1 LPETNP
7 DVLRR
12 NNVVIKQKTIL
23 TVCCSLALLGSLLA
37 GCSSPDKSNVKAS
50 KVTSVAAKHMTLSWM
65 RYEHS
70 SQALDVNSVVVQEIK
85 KRKNV
90 KLELQSVPQ
99 SNYEDKKKTLIATN
113 SIPDVIMVNQN
124 DLSNYA
130 DLNIFLDLT
139 PYLDQMPNFR
149 KLIAQKPEINKTKV
163 DGKIYGFPLATKW
176 SLQSGQLPMIRV
188 DLLKKLNLKTPTSYE
203 ELYQVLRKLKEAYPD
218 SYPFTSRAANGKTGT
233 ENLINPIAFG
243 FGSGYTN
250 INGTKVYYE
259 PATKQYKFGPYSSE
273 FKEALSY
280 LHKLYK
286 EKLLD
291 PDYSVA
297 TSQIWVEKL
306 STGKSFFYQDN
317 NGFGVNFNKAL
328 QAKDQDAKFE
338 LLPVMAS
345 IKGVKR
351 NNVYQLD
358 HLGEMYA
365 ISSKV
370 KNPEEVIKFID
381 WMYGDEGTYLT
392 SFGVEN
398 IDYTLSGGE
407 YQISEAT
414 QAKFKDKQDPFRA
427 MQSALGTGYLGLALH
442 SDDHPLVPSSAPE
455 LIKWSEKAIN
465 DLANGINFREVND
478 PPFNK
483 EEREKLKQLRT
494 QLDAFLTLNMD
505 RFIINDGALN
515 DWDSFIQQCKEKGAT
530 EIEKIYNI
538 ALARVN
544 Q

>member
-1 LPETNP
+1 MSDNATGSSANQ
-7 DVLRR
+7 R
-12 NNVVIKQKTIL
+12 TL
-23 TVCCSLALLGSLLA
+23 T
-37 GCSSPDKSNVKAS
+37 
-50 KVTSVAAKHMTLSWM
+50 WM

-70 SQALDVNSVVVQEIK
+70 SQALNPNSVVSQEIL

-113 SIPDVIMVNQN
+113 TLPDVIMVNQN
-124 DLSNYA
+124 DLWNYA
-130 DLNIFLDLT
+130 DSGIFLDIT
-139 PYLDQMPNFR
+139 PYLEKMPNFQ
-149 KLIAQKPEINKTKV
+149 KLMKQKPEINKTKV
-163 DGKIYGFPLATKW
+163 DDKLYGFPLLTKW
-176 SLQSGQLPMIRV
+176 TVQSGQLPMIRT
-188 DLLKKLNLKTPTSYE
+188 DLLAKLNLQTPRTYE
-203 ELYQVLRKLKEAYPD
+203 ELYQVLKKLKEAYPE

-250 INGTKVYYE
+250 ITGNKIYYE
-259 PATKQYKFGPYSSE
+259 PTTKQYKFGPYSPE
-273 FKEALSY
+273 FKDAITY

-297 TSQIWVEKL
+297 TSQAWQEKL

-328 QAKDQDAKFE
+328 RIREPNARFE

-345 IKGVKR
+345 NQGVKR

-358 HLGEMYA
+358 HMGELYA
-365 ISSKV
+365 INAKV
-370 KNPEEVIKFID
+370 KNPEEVIKLID
-381 WMYGDEGTYLT
+381 WMYGDEGTNLT

-398 IDYTLSGGE
+398 VDYTLVNGE
-407 YQISEAT
+407 YQMSEAT
-414 QAKFKDKQDPFRA
+414 KMKFKDKQDPFRA
-427 MQSALGTGYLGLALH
+427 MQSALGTGYLGYALN
-442 SDDHPLVPSSAPE
+442 SDDHPIVPSSSD
-455 LIKWSEKAIN
+455 LIQWSEKAIK
-465 DLANGINFREVND
+465 DLADGINFREVND

-483 EEREKLKQLRT
+483 KEREKLKQLRT

-505 RFIINDGALN
+505 KFIMNDGALN
-515 DWDSFIQQCKEKGAT
+515 EWNSFIQQCQENGAS
-530 EIEKIYNI
+530 EMEKIYNE

-544 Q
+544 N